1 MSKFMIRTIVLF
13 AVMLPGA
20 AVAHGSPSQWSAE
33 GTEYG
38 CWITRW
44 LVGDAAGGGGE
55 AVASVQ
61 VVLGRIVP
69 PRAGSEQPGLSKA
82 ELEGATTLNVR
93 LVDPSLAGA
102 DSVSVVRGDQV
113 LKLGKRELEGELGDF
128 PSFYL
133 TGAEADSV
141 LASLRASQLTAIAVR
156 RADGSEARF
165 TGGEEG
171 LRVAIAMYDACIAA
185 K

>member
-1 MSKFMIRTIVLF
+1 MSRFMIRTIVLF
-13 AVMLPGA
+13 AVMLPSS

-44 LVGDAAGGGGE
+44 LTGDAAGGGGE

-69 PRAGSEQPGLSKA
+69 PRAGSEQPGISKA
-82 ELEGATTLNVR
+82 ELEGATTVNVR

-102 DSVSVVRGDQV
+102 EAVNVVRAEKT
-113 LKLGKRELEGELGDF
+113 LTLEKRELQGELGDF
-128 PSFYL
+128 ASFYV
-133 TGAEADSV
+133 TGAEADSI
-141 LASLRASQLTAIAVR
+141 LASLRANQLTAIAVR
-156 RADGSEARF
+156 RADGTEARF

-171 LRVAIAMYDACIAA
+171 LRVALAMYDACIAA